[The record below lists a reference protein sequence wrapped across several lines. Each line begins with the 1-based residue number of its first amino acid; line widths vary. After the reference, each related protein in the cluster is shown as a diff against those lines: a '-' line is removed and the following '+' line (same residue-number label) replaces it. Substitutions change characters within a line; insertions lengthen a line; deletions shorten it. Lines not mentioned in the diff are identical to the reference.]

1 MIITSQNAW
10 NPSFLLIFTSL
21 MITCAFVHTI
31 KMSIKQLDTIPRELY
46 LRVGCSG
53 EGIAGVDA
61 IIKKVQYILLRYAQ
75 EKASPSTP
83 QAAPPAPVSL
93 TTLLSK
99 CLQNKKCTYHI
110 LEVNVGSR
118 LQEQLAGVTVTI
130 MGCPH

>member
-1 MIITSQNAW
+1 MIITSKNAW

-21 MITCAFVHTI
+21 LWSHVTLCTQT
-31 KMSIKQLDTIPRELY
+31 SIKQLDTIPRELY

-53 EGIAGVDA
+53 EGMAGVDA

-83 QAAPPAPVSL
+83 QAAPPAPISL